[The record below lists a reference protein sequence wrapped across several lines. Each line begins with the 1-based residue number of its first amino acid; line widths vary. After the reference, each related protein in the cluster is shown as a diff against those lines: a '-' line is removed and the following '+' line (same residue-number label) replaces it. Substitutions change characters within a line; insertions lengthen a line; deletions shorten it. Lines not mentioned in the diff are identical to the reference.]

1 MHITLKS
8 TSCMLKIFTIHISC
22 TKTNLIFTNVYREML
37 AMWRSSSSMAA
48 VAPTGERER
57 EREIRE
63 RQKRD
68 RERQRDTYRLNGRRT
83 KGEWRPR
90 F

>member
-1 MHITLKS
+1 
-8 TSCMLKIFTIHISC
+8 MLKIFTIHISC

-57 EREIRE
+57 ERDQRE
-63 RQKRD
+63 TK
-68 RERQRDTYRLNGRRT
+68 ERQRET
-83 KGEWRPR
+83 KGYLSAEWEEDQRR
-90 F
+90 VATEILTW